1 MSDPK
6 PKLGRNILGLSAVSF
21 FTDVSTEMIYP
32 LLPVFLASVLGA
44 NASFIGAIEGVAET
58 TASLLKL
65 VSGWWS
71 DKVGSRKRLVVIGYG
86 IASVVRPF
94 TAMAGTARQV
104 LFIRLT
110 DRIGKG
116 IRTSPRD
123 ALLADSAPA
132 TARGR
137 AFGFH
142 AAADNA
148 GAVVGPLL
156 AFLFLK
162 LQGVGSFESSKR
174 LLPHDEQAL
183 RNVFWLSAVPALIA
197 MIVLII
203 VVRDVPHRDAG
214 EKAAPASVTDI
225 GGGLTKRFWAYL
237 VVILLFT
244 LGNSTD
250 AFLLLRANQ
259 LGVPIALAPIL
270 WALLN
275 FVKSATGTYGGGLS
289 DRLGRKPLIVG
300 RMAPVLRGLL
310 RVRMGNRRVAG
321 VGSVRGLRDF
331 LWGDRGNR
339 EGSRRRHRASHSPR
353 VGIRLVQSRDRAG
366 RPPRVS
372 HLRRNLGPTR
382 RTKRL
387 CVRRHARARGGAAH
401 GIRRSVSYRARR
413 SDLVSGKRITLSSS
427 WSGKVRTSPTAPSPR
442 RKYETHTWRRSS
454 FCCAARGT
462 RCLCRSREPY
472 GRSERAS
479 TTRRASLR
487 LPPRMKRGPRCR
499 KSRGWW
505 RWRWTMSP
513 RGST

>member
-1 MSDPK
+1 VVTEPK

-71 DKVGSRKRLVVIGYG
+71 DKVGSRKLLVVIGYG
-86 IASVVRPF
+86 LASVVRPF
-94 TAMAGTARQV
+94 TAMAGTAKQV

-132 TARGR
+132 AARGR

-162 LQGVGSFESSKR
+162 LQGVGSFEGSKR
-174 LLPHDEQAL
+174 LLAHDEQAL

-197 MIVLII
+197 MVVLVI
-203 VVRDVPHRDAG
+203 VVRDVPKRA
-214 EKAAPASVTDI
+214 EKAAEVSVADI

-275 FVKSATGTYGGGLS
+275 LVKSATGTYGGGLS
-289 DRLGRKPLIVG
+289 DTLGRKPLIVG
-300 RMAPVLRGLL
+300 GWLL
-310 RVRMGNRRVAG
+310 YSAVYFAFGWASAAWQAWALFAVYGIFYGAT
-321 VGSVRGLRDF
+321 
-331 LWGDRGNR
+331 
-339 EGSRRRHRASHSPR
+339 EGTEKALVTDIVPRSRRGSAFGWYNLAIGLGALPASLIF
-353 VGIRLVQSRDRAG
+353 GAIWDRLG
-366 RPPRVS
+366 
-372 HLRRNLGPTR
+372 
-382 RTKRL
+382 
-387 CVRRHARARGGAAH
+387 
-401 GIRRSVSYRARR
+401 
-413 SDLVSGKRITLSSS
+413 
-427 WSGKVRTSPTAPSPR
+427 APSAFVFGA
-442 RKYETHTWRRSS
+442 TLALV
-454 FCCAARGT
+454 AA
-462 RCLCRSREPY
+462 LLMAFVAPS
-472 GRSERAS
+472 S
-479 TTRRASLR
+479 TTREA
-487 LPPRMKRGPRCR
+487 K
-499 KSRGWW
+499 
-505 RWRWTMSP
+505 
-513 RGST
+513 

>member
-1 MSDPK
+1 M
-6 PKLGRNILGLSAVSF
+6 SF

-71 DKVGSRKRLVVIGYG
+71 DKVGSRKKLVVAGYG
-86 IASVVRPF
+86 IASIVRPF
-94 TAMAGTARQV
+94 TAMTRTASQV
-104 LFIRLT
+104 LMIRLT

-123 ALLADSAPA
+123 ALLADSAPVS
-132 TARGR
+132 ARGR

-162 LQGVGSFESSKR
+162 LQGVGSFDGTKR

-183 RNVFWLSAVPALIA
+183 RNVFWLSAVPALVA

-203 VVRDVPHRDAG
+203 VVRDVPKHEETKKDAG
-214 EKAAPASVTDI
+214 SIDQMA
-225 GGGLTKRFWAYL
+225 GGLTKRFWAYL
-237 VVILLFT
+237 VVVLLFT

-259 LGVPIALAPIL
+259 LGVPIAMAPIL

-289 DRLGRKPLIVG
+289 DRVGRKPLIVG
-300 RMAPVLRGLL
+300 GWIFYSAVYFAFGWATAAWHAWILFAVYGIFYGATEGTEKALVADIVPTQRRGSAFGWYNLAIGLGALPASLIFGRIWDTAGAPTAFAFGASLALIAAILMAF
-310 RVRMGNRRVAG
+310 VAP
-321 VGSVRGLRDF
+321 S
-331 LWGDRGNR
+331 
-339 EGSRRRHRASHSPR
+339 
-353 VGIRLVQSRDRAG
+353 
-366 RPPRVS
+366 
-372 HLRRNLGPTR
+372 TR
-382 RTKRL
+382 RS
-387 CVRRHARARGGAAH
+387 A
-401 GIRRSVSYRARR
+401 
-413 SDLVSGKRITLSSS
+413 
-427 WSGKVRTSPTAPSPR
+427 
-442 RKYETHTWRRSS
+442 
-454 FCCAARGT
+454 
-462 RCLCRSREPY
+462 
-472 GRSERAS
+472 
-479 TTRRASLR
+479 
-487 LPPRMKRGPRCR
+487 
-499 KSRGWW
+499 
-505 RWRWTMSP
+505 
-513 RGST
+513 

>member
-1 MSDPK
+1 
-6 PKLGRNILGLSAVSF
+6 LSAVSF

-65 VSGWWS
+65 LSGWWS

-86 IASVVRPF
+86 IASIVRPF
-94 TAMAGTARQV
+94 TAMARTASQV

-123 ALLADSAPA
+123 ALLADSAPI

-156 AFLFLK
+156 AFFLLK
-162 LQGVGSFESSKR
+162 LQGVGSFDSTKR

-183 RNVFWLSAVPALIA
+183 RNVFWLSAVPALVA

-203 VVRDVPHRDAG
+203 VVRDVPKRDAG
-214 EKAAPASVTDI
+214 ERAAAASEGEI
-225 GGGLTKRFWAYL
+225 GGRLTKRFWAYL
-237 VVILLFT
+237 VVILIFT

-259 LGVPIALAPIL
+259 LGVPLALAPIL

-275 FVKSATGTYGGGLS
+275 FVKSASGTYGGGLS
-289 DRLGRKPLIVG
+289 DTLGRKPLIVG
-300 RMAPVLRGLL
+300 GWLLYSAVYFAFGWAGAAWQAWVLFAGYGFFYGATEGTEKAL
-310 RVRMGNRRVAG
+310 VADI
-321 VGSVRGLRDF
+321 V
-331 LWGDRGNR
+331 
-339 EGSRRRHRASHSPR
+339 PR
-353 VGIRLVQSRDRAG
+353 
-366 RPPRVS
+366 
-372 HLRRNLGPTR
+372 TR
-382 RTKRL
+382 RGSAFGWYNL
-387 CVRRHARARGGAAH
+387 AIGLGALPASLIFGAIWDRRGAPSAFVF
-401 GIRRSVSYRARR
+401 GA
-413 SDLVSGKRITLSSS
+413 TLALIAALLMAF
-427 WSGKVRTSPTAPSPR
+427 VAPSP
-442 RKYETHTWRRSS
+442 
-454 FCCAARGT
+454 AAR
-462 RCLCRSREPY
+462 E
-472 GRSERAS
+472 A
-479 TTRRASLR
+479 
-487 LPPRMKRGPRCR
+487 K
-499 KSRGWW
+499 
-505 RWRWTMSP
+505 
-513 RGST
+513 